1 MNYQIFQDNENSS
14 WMSEQISVSSIEN
27 SAYVISQSFI
37 INAWLLCNGNDW
49 GFLIYG
55 MYASLTQGVAL
66 HFYHLFSMASLS
78 RPATQT
84 LREWQEESVNSS
96 QENRTNAYVSAF
108 HIFILMTWH
117 SPYSFL
123 SLQAN
128 ISKNESG
135 ARNTSFA
142 CLRTLRTEEI
152 THKSCVSASQCLI
165 FTFFIPVI
173 LLDLLG
179 QWEGMY
185 YFVLLTSSLI
195 FCQFCVKHF

>member
-78 RPATQT
+78 RTATQT

-123 SLQAN
+123 SLQAK
-128 ISKNESG
+128 IAKNESG
-135 ARNTSFA
+135 SRTSLFA
-142 CLRTLRTEEI
+142 CFGTLR
-152 THKSCVSASQCLI
+152 KKKK
-165 FTFFIPVI
+165 
-173 LLDLLG
+173 LD
-179 QWEGMY
+179 
-185 YFVLLTSSLI
+185 T
-195 FCQFCVKHF
+195 KHVHLHRNA